1 MNSYLR
7 SGEHNFPSPTKPLAN
22 GPNKLE
28 GIFKNYKY
36 KLCKNITITSG
47 MTKSPTVFPY
57 NPRLSFTKFDKGD
70 TEPYVCAQGYRRPL
84 EQHKHVLK
92 EEQG

>member
-1 MNSYLR
+1 MAQTSKKTYSRIININS
-7 SGEHNFPSPTKPLAN
+7 A
-22 GPNKLE
+22 
-28 GIFKNYKY
+28 
-36 KLCKNITITSG
+36 KNITITSG